1 MRKIFTLVIPLLLIA
16 CANTETVQ
24 PPTLATASANQVNDE
39 AGTAKIEQTAPI
51 QTATGDAKPQSAA
64 ATPAIEFYD
73 SAVFDEKLGQALTD
87 NAPVVEV
94 KTISPFSVNQIPQR
108 LDVWLSAAVHEYGGK
123 VETKP
128 DPAYPQSK
136 AIIGEIIDLVVSVY
150 DAVKKKTTYGAAENY
165 NLTVYYKPGTGTV
178 TKMVFTHK

>member
-1 MRKIFTLVIPLLLIA
+1 MIKTSFILISSLLIIS
-16 CANTETVQ
+16 CASTEEVA
-24 PPTLATASANQVNDE
+24 PLSASSNLA
-39 AGTAKIEQTAPI
+39 QTGSIAV
-51 QTATGDAKPQSAA
+51 TNVDKK
-64 ATPAIEFYD
+64 TPAVSQPIDFFD
-73 SAVFDEKLGQALTD
+73 SQVFDATLGEALT
-87 NAPVVEV
+87 AGQSTVEV
-94 KTISPFSVNQIPQR
+94 KAISPFTVNQIPQR

-136 AIIGEIIDLVVSVY
+136 AIISELVDLAVQVY
-150 DAVKKKTTYGAAENY
+150 GAVQKEKTYGAAENY